1 MYKKTNK
8 TKEKQLQI
16 KEKLA
21 KKIYFYL
28 LKSNYNSYKNT
39 LRAKVL
45 AKEFNLN
52 LRNTRDIIR
61 FINIDEQ
68 FRRLIISTNSG
79 YYMAKENDI
88 ENSLYHIV
96 YLKRM
101 AIELLKRTEKMVEKL
116 SIGVSI
122 NEIPLSR
129 EEVYKLLEKKRKII
143 LKNKVV
149 IKLWN

>member
-28 LKSNYNSYKNT
+28 LKSNYNSHKNT

-52 LRNTRDIIR
+52 LRSTRDIIR
-61 FINIDEQ
+61 FININEQ

-101 AIELLKRTEKMVEKL
+101 AVELLKRTEKMVEKL
-116 SIGVSI
+116 SIGVGI
-122 NEIPLSR
+122 NEIPLSK
-129 EEVYKLLEKKRKII
+129 EEVYKLLEEKKKII

-149 IKLWN
+149 IKL